1 MRARTYFLL
10 LLFLA
15 LRGFGNLSLGW
26 GTRHIS
32 SRLTLAFNPLD
43 YIAALFDP
51 WVAAGVAM
59 LILAL
64 FARLA
69 LLSLADLS
77 FVLPMTAIGYVVAAV
92 LGRIFL
98 HEVVTPQRWLAVLLI
113 FAGAAL
119 VGSTTQSTTKGMGT
133 AA

>member
-1 MRARTYFLL
+1 VRARTYFLL